1 MSKHYSEETSQEQV
15 NANQKKLLTKIFLQ
29 KTFHHIWLNSE
40 IESADK
46 YVDIFDCLM
55 QASEG
60 DVVAVHI
67 NSPGGD
73 LDTALQIIDA
83 LESTPATTVAF
94 LEGQACSA
102 GSMIAMAC
110 ENVEVSEYAYMM
122 IHTFNQGIS
131 GKFSDIKNSTD
142 FHTKWWRSVFEK
154 LYSDFCTPEEIDRVL
169 AGHELWLYAD
179 QILERFTK
187 RKELRE
193 AREAKE
199 TNKKQA
205 NIKKIIDMM
214 KKNDVN
220 LGEIAMV
227 LKQQTC

>member
-1 MSKHYSEETSQEQV
+1 MSRHYNEENQEQPGV
-15 NANQKKLLTKIFLQ
+15 NQKKLLTKVFLQ

-55 QASEG
+55 QATEG

-83 LESTPATTVAF
+83 IESTPATTIAF

-131 GKFSDIKNSTD
+131 GKFSDIQNSTD
-142 FHTKWWRSVFEK
+142 FHRKWWKEVFEK
-154 LYSDFCTPEEIDRVL
+154 LYADFCTPEEIESVL
-169 AGHELWLYAD
+169 AGHELWLDAD
-179 QILERFTK
+179 EIVERFNH
-187 RKELRE
+187 RKQVRE
-193 AREAKE
+193 EESSKE
-199 TNKKQA
+199 KNKKQA
-205 NIKKIIDMM
+205 QINKIVELM

-220 LGEIAMV
+220 LGELAAA
-227 LKQQTC
+227 LKQRMV

>member
-1 MSKHYSEETSQEQV
+1 MSRHYNEENQEQPGV
-15 NANQKKLLTKIFLQ
+15 NQKKLLTKVFLQ

-55 QASEG
+55 QATEG

-83 LESTPATTVAF
+83 LESTPATTIAF

-131 GKFSDIKNSTD
+131 GKFSDIQNSTD
-142 FHTKWWRSVFEK
+142 FHRKWWKEVFEK
-154 LYSDFCTPEEIDRVL
+154 LYADFCTPEEIESVL
-169 AGHELWLYAD
+169 AGHELWLDAD
-179 QILERFTK
+179 EIVERFNH
-187 RKELRE
+187 RKQVRE
-193 AREAKE
+193 EESSKE
-199 TNKKQA
+199 KNKKQTQI
-205 NIKKIIDMM
+205 NKIVELM

-220 LGEIAMV
+220 LGELAAAM
-227 LKQQTC
+227 KQRMM

>member
-1 MSKHYSEETSQEQV
+1 MSKRNEENTPETP
-15 NANQKKLLTKIFLQ
+15 NANQKKLLTKVFLQ

-55 QASEG
+55 QAGEG

-122 IHTFNQGIS
+122 IHTFSQGVC
-131 GKFSDIKNSTD
+131 GKFSDIQNSTD
-142 FHTKWWRSVFEK
+142 FHRKWWKEVFEK
-154 LYSDFCTPEEIDRVL
+154 LYADFCTPEEIERVL
-169 AGHELWLYAD
+169 SGHELWLDAD
-179 QILERFTK
+179 EILKRFTH
-187 RKELRE
+187 RKQVRE
-193 AREAKE
+193 EQAAKE
-199 TNKKQA
+199 TNKKQTQI
-205 NIKKIIDMM
+205 NKILELM

-220 LGEIAMV
+220 LGEIAAAM
-227 LKQQTC
+227 KQRMM

>member
-1 MSKHYSEETSQEQV
+1 MSKINEENPQEV
-15 NANQKKLLTKIFLQ
+15 PTVNQKKLLTKVFLQ

-40 IESADK
+40 IDSADK

-55 QASEG
+55 QATEG
-60 DVVAVHI
+60 DVVAIHI

-83 LESTPATTVAF
+83 IESTPATTIAF

-102 GSMIAMAC
+102 ASMIAMVC

-122 IHTFNQGIS
+122 IHTFSQGVS
-131 GKFSDIKNSTD
+131 GKFSDIQNSTD
-142 FHTKWWRSVFEK
+142 FHRKWWREVFEK
-154 LYSDFCTPEEIDRVL
+154 LYADFCTPEEIDRVL
-169 AGHELWLYAD
+169 SGHELWLD
-179 QILERFTK
+179 TNEILKRFTH
-187 RKELRE
+187 RKEVRE
-193 AREAKE
+193 EQNAKE

-205 NIKKIIDMM
+205 QINKIVEMM

-220 LGEIAMV
+220 IGEIAAAMKLHV
-227 LKQQTC
+227 I

>member
-169 AGHELWLYAD
+169 AGHELWLNAD

>member
-131 GKFSDIKNSTD
+131 GKFSDIQSSTD
-142 FHTKWWRSVFEK
+142 FHRKWWKEVFEK
-154 LYSDFCTPEEIDRVL
+154 LYADFCTPEEIERVL
-169 AGHELWLYAD
+169 AGHELWLDAD
-179 QILERFTK
+179 EILKRFTH
-187 RKELRE
+187 RKQVRDAQAE
-193 AREAKE
+193 KE
-199 TNKKQA
+199 TSKKQA
-205 NIKKIIDMM
+205 NIKKIIDLM
-214 KKNDVN
+214 KKSDVN